1 MTSAHEHDHDP
12 VPDTR
17 KAFAWAVAFNSGF
30 VVVEAAFGFATGSLA
45 LLADAAHNLTDV
57 AGLLVAWGAVSLSRR
72 RPSIRH
78 TYGLG
83 RATILAALANAIA
96 ILAGVG
102 AVVWEAVHRLSEPT
116 AVAAGTVLWVAA
128 LGIFVNTGTALL
140 FLKDRH
146 HDLNSRGAFLHMATD
161 AAVSAGV
168 VVSAIIILATGWLIV
183 DPMAAILVSA
193 LVGWS
198 AFDLFRSAIHLSLD
212 GVPKEVD
219 ASAVAQWLRTLPNVS
234 DVHDLHIWPLSTT
247 TVALT
252 AHLVMPQ
259 TRSGDAFLETVSEEL
274 RVRFGIDHATLQVEG
289 GDGRD
294 CRLAPEEVV

>member
-12 VPDTR
+12 VTDTR

-168 VVSAIIILATGWLIV
+168 VVSAIIILVTGWLIV
-183 DPMAAILVSA
+183 DPVAAILVSA

-212 GVPKEVD
+212 GVPKDVD
-219 ASAVAQWLRTLPNVS
+219 VSAVAQWLRTLPNVS

-259 TRSGDAFLETVSEEL
+259 TRSGDAFLETASAEL
-274 RVRFGIDHATLQVEG
+274 RVRFGIDHATLQVED